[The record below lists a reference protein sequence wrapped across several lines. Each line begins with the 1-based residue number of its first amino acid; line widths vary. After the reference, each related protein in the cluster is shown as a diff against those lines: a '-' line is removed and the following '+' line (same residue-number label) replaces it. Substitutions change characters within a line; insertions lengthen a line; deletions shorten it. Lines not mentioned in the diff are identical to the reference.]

1 MTPKRSQFEIKTLFS
16 VPPFTHLTLSV
27 SFFFFSSLSLSH
39 SQCNRHENELLI
51 CFPKEFLMPRRPD
64 SRNTT
69 VVVWSTNNFPG
80 LHCLSKALFHRALIM
95 WKMSLSKVSLLFF
108 SHKDVRWRELEFPN
122 MLIRVSVNSA
132 PFLHSARE
140 FIQHVRKFPV
150 LEQHK
155 CAFEF
160 GCNMSPNWKE
170 YRIME
175 LRNSIGTICARTV
188 LGTVVSQRRPR
199 FHKKRQN
206 DNLLCKNGNAEL
218 LWNDCQFEMRT
229 TQRQF
234 RYIR

>member
-1 MTPKRSQFEIKTLFS
+1 MIPKRSRFEKKKKPCFLFLLS
-16 VPPFTHLTLSV
+16 HLTLC
-27 SFFFFSSLSLSH
+27 FLFFSPSLSY

-64 SRNTT
+64 SRNTM

-175 LRNSIGTICARTV
+175 LRNSIGTICARTILV
-188 LGTVVSQRRPR
+188 TVVSQRCPW
-199 FHKKRQN
+199 FHKKTKWH
-206 DNLLCKNGNAEL
+206 LLCKNGNVES
-218 LWNDCQFEMRT
+218 LWNDSVS
-229 TQRQF
+229 
-234 RYIR
+234 

>member
-1 MTPKRSQFEIKTLFS
+1 MIPKRSQFEIKTLFS

-160 GCNMSPNWKE
+160 GCNMSPNWKG

-199 FHKKRQN
+199 FHKEDKMTT
-206 DNLLCKNGNAEL
+206 CCVKM
-218 LWNDCQFEMRT
+218 EMLNCYEMT
-229 TQRQF
+229 VSLKWEQRRDSF
-234 RYIR
+234 VT